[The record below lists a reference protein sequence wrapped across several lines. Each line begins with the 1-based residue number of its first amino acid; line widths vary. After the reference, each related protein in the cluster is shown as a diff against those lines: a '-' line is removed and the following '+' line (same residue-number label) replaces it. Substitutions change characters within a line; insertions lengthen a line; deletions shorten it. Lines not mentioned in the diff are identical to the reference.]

1 MPTKNKA
8 EAQRQERE
16 DARARRRQAPALVRA
31 APRREENPVLLI
43 VCQGEVTEVEYF
55 KHFELATA
63 TVKAVGRAFDPE
75 KLVQEAID
83 LRDAISR
90 SRYPYEQV
98 WCVFDKDDSTPQQV
112 HAAMQRAAAEGIEIA
127 FSNQCFEFWLLLHFD
142 NHQGGGMRRE
152 VCGPRVE
159 QLIKA
164 ASPRVSYNS
173 QKGKH
178 ISRELFELLEADD
191 PSAHPGR
198 LPRRKVAI
206 GRARAIDEYW
216 QAQGTEPAYQESTTW
231 VYKLVL
237 ILQKHLPA

>member
-1 MPTKNKA
+1 
-8 EAQRQERE
+8 
-16 DARARRRQAPALVRA
+16 VRA

-55 KHFELATA
+55 KLATA

-83 LRDAISR
+83 LRDAVRR

-164 ASPRVSYNS
+164 AGPRVSYNS

-178 ISRELFELLEADD
+178 ISCELFELLEADD